1 MENIEKNNYQ
11 EAMNKVAGMSDD
23 DLKMVWKNLDH
34 NKNEDYEVGVTMD
47 QWANLISSEM
57 DKRELPKQVI

>member
-1 MENIEKNNYQ
+1 MENIEQNNY
-11 EAMNKVAGMSDD
+11 EKALNKVAEMSDV

-34 NKNEDYEVGVTMD
+34 NKNEEYEAGVTMD

-57 DKRELPKQVI
+57 DKRELPKQDI